1 MEQNKYY
8 HFETKANFNSQKLS
22 ANSDNTLYTVG
33 ADTDICIAG
42 TPDISY
48 DSICY
53 IKETA
58 QIWTHGKLYYKDV
71 EERLTALENK
81 ERGHR
86 TYSSYAELG
95 FASAPK
101 TSEFFAAME
110 NNTSAVISYYQVSD
124 PPISNFKGVIVI
136 YKVYNNTLNYSDGRI
151 FAYYDKGKDPFNE
164 YDGNFPYIGDY
175 YMRVYNGVALGT
187 WLCCNDFISASSWVD
202 AFSHS
207 AIKTQISSFPTSYIP
222 LIGFASSKSMGNAY
236 GDYNVS
242 IGTQPSGDTADTDTR
257 LFINWDNGGTDA
269 TRGDFRKDITTT
281 FRTRGLDQNKILVSN
296 GNGVVTT
303 STYHSNA
310 LSMLSEI
317 PLLSNKGTSKIG
329 YYKYGKMVLIS
340 INGATSSEITSYNL
354 PFTPFAG
361 TTIFES
367 TVNGI
372 ASGTTYA
379 VEIWIDKDNHIL
391 RMGSSPASTS
401 QKYYGQIVYFT
412 N

>member
-81 ERGHR
+81 ESGHR

-95 FASAPK
+95 FTSAPK
-101 TSEFFAAME
+101 TSEFFAAMDD
-110 NNTSAVISYYQVSD
+110 NTSAVISYCQVSD

-136 YKVYNNTLNYSDGRI
+136 YKVCNNATNYSDGRI
-151 FAYYDKGKDPFNE
+151 FAYYDKGKDRFNG
-164 YDGNFPYIGDY
+164 YDGNYPYIGDY
-175 YMRVYNGVALGT
+175 YMKVYNGVAVGT
-187 WLCCNDFISASSWVD
+187 WLCCNDFASTSSWVD
-202 AFSHS
+202 GFSNS
-207 AIKTQISSFPTSYIP
+207 AIRTQIDSFTTSYIP

-242 IGTQPSGDTADTDTR
+242 LGTQPSGDTADTDTR

-281 FRTRGLDQNKILVSN
+281 FKTRGLNGNRILVSD
-296 GNGVVTT
+296 GNGVLTA
-303 STYHSNA
+303 STHNSSE
-310 LSMLSEI
+310 LSDI
-317 PLLSNKGTSKIG
+317 PHLFNQGTSKIG
-329 YYKYGKMVLIS
+329 YYKYGRMVLVS
-340 INGATSSEITSYNL
+340 INGANRSEITSYNL
-354 PFTPFAG
+354 PFNSISG
-361 TTIFES
+361 MTIFES
-367 TVNGI
+367 TVNGLV
-372 ASGTTYA
+372 SGTTYA
-379 VEIWIDKDNHIL
+379 VEIWIDKNSSTIK
-391 RMGSSPASTS
+391 MGSSPASPT
-401 QKYYGQIVYFT
+401 QIYYGQIVYFT
-412 N
+412 A